1 MQPRL
6 ATEGGLAAP
15 LPGRDAVLLR
25 NLFGILSRHTESSTD
40 VGIAFA
46 SQRHAND
53 FRGLVSPGWWSL
65 LRSIAH
71 MPFVYRMEQRDLF
84 GRKGRDAFT
93 EARHGGFGH
102 AKLLANHRGVNAN
115 PFQVSQDFVNGF
127 HGVVLSAVDKVDNT
141 HLRTRLT
148 GRAEG
153 SKKPID
159 KVNLLATIKITSTE
173 NAPDRADPSLG
184 RHHSFNRLVWSI
196 RTGGGE
202 DGHT

>member
-1 MQPRL
+1 M
-6 ATEGGLAAP
+6 
-15 LPGRDAVLLR
+15 LLR

-84 GRKGRDAFT
+84 GRKGRDALA
-93 EARHGGFGH
+93 EARHGGFGN
-102 AKLLANHRGVNAN
+102 AKLLANHRGVYSK
-115 PFQVSQDFVNGF
+115 PLQVSQNFVNGF
-127 HGVVLSAVDKVDNT
+127 HSVVLAAVDKVDNM
-141 HLRTRLT
+141 HLHTRLT
-148 GRAEG
+148 GEAEG

-159 KVNLLATIKITSTE
+159 KVNLLATIKIIAARNGKPATAEKYPRPHGPISGPT
-173 NAPDRADPSLG
+173 P
-184 RHHSFNRLVWSI
+184 LV
-196 RTGGGE
+196 
-202 DGHT
+202 

>member
-1 MQPRL
+1 M
-6 ATEGGLAAP
+6 
-15 LPGRDAVLLR
+15 LLR

-71 MPFVYRMEQRDLF
+71 MPFVYRMELRNLF

-115 PFQVSQDFVNGF
+115 PFQVSQDFVNRL
-127 HGVVLSAVDKVDNT
+127 HGVVLSAVDKVDNSQF
-141 HLRTRLT
+141 HIRLMGGQKST
-148 GRAEG
+148 QN
-153 SKKPID
+153 PID
-159 KVNLLATIKITSTE
+159 KVNLLATIKIM
-173 NAPDRADPSLG
+173 AAR
-184 RHHSFNRLVWSI
+184 
-196 RTGGGE
+196 
-202 DGHT
+202 